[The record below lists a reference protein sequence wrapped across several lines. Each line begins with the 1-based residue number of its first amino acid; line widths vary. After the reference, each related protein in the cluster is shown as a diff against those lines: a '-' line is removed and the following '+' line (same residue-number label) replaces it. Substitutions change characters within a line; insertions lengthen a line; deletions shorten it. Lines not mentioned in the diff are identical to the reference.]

1 MKAGTNSDA
10 RIQQLAR
17 SRVYLKVT
25 AISKRRQFRLN
36 AAGELRRAQRFPIRV
51 PLRYRVVGEA
61 DWREGTTVNISSAGV
76 FFRCEQTAERAMR
89 MEIDFVLSAAPN
101 ENSGAEVVCSGEVVR
116 LEPSQE
122 AGGLPALAMNIMGYR
137 LLPWLGARGEPGN
150 PGSQPRYKA

>member
-1 MKAGTNSDA
+1 M
-10 RIQQLAR
+10 
-17 SRVYLKVT
+17 
-25 AISKRRQFRLN
+25 
-36 AAGELRRAQRFPIRV
+36 
-51 PLRYRVVGEA
+51 
-61 DWREGTTVNISSAGV
+61 NISSAGV

-137 LLPWLGARGEPGN
+137 LLPWLGAGGEPGN